1 MRTSIFNLIRPL
13 LLLQIFITILFCIQ
27 AEPNAK
33 LAPVIEKGQQIFIC
47 GHSFHVYVEKMLE
60 EAAKDAGI
68 VGHTTIGTQFIGGST
83 VTQHWELPKAKDA
96 LRTGKVDVLTLAPHL
111 LMPDPGIDNYAELA
125 IKNNPDIRIF
135 IQLSWLPFDG
145 NTSNTFQKSQYNEKT
160 VAELKKLNDSF
171 YGEYVSKVKAQINA
185 INKKYDKTFVYMVPV
200 GYALNTLRQQ
210 VAAGTFPG
218 ISLQSN
224 LFTDPMG
231 HPSVTV
237 KWLVTYCF
245 YAAIYHRNPIGL
257 KTNEKPGDD
266 ISHQQNLTQL
276 PQFEL

>member
-1 MRTSIFNLIRPL
+1 
-13 LLLQIFITILFCIQ
+13 
-27 AEPNAK
+27 
-33 LAPVIEKGQQIFIC
+33 
-47 GHSFHVYVEKMLE
+47 
-60 EAAKDAGI
+60 
-68 VGHTTIGTQFIGGST
+68 
-83 VTQHWELPKAKDA
+83 
-96 LRTGKVDVLTLAPHL
+96 
-111 LMPDPGIDNYAELA
+111 
-125 IKNNPDIRIF
+125 
-135 IQLSWLPFDG
+135 
-145 NTSNTFQKSQYNEKT
+145 
-160 VAELKKLNDSF
+160 
-171 YGEYVSKVKAQINA
+171 
-185 INKKYDKTFVYMVPV
+185 MVPV